1 MNYEQ
6 RLSDNA
12 IFSFSYAEGERES
25 ELDAHGCVFFDLN
38 IDNGARFQVIERDD
52 KKGFNVFM
60 RGIKITPASYITA
73 AELPIWLEWLVK
85 KFGKRV
91 NTCAASI
98 HNLQRSKERKHDR
111 PRIT

>member
-25 ELDAHGCVFFDLN
+25 ELDAHDCVLFDLN
-38 IDNGARFQVIERDD
+38 IDNNGARFQVIERDD

-60 RGIKITPASYITA
+60 SGIKITPASYITA

-91 NTCAASI
+91 NIGAASTP
-98 HNLQRSKERKHDR
+98 QPAKVKGEKA
-111 PRIT
+111 

>member
-1 MNYEQ
+1 VGHALPFEIQ
-6 RLSDNA
+6 RLNA
-12 IFSFSYAEGERES
+12 H
-25 ELDAHGCVFFDLN
+25 DCVLFDLN

-60 RGIKITPASYITA
+60 SGIKITPASYITA

-91 NTCAASI
+91 NIGAASTP
-98 HNLQRSKERKHDR
+98 QPAKVKGEKA
-111 PRIT
+111 